1 MGIED
6 PNRIYDVTELAAGD
20 VLVAAT
26 GVTDGTLLDGIRLR
40 RNSVETSTIVMR
52 SWSQT
57 VRWIKAQHAR

>member
-1 MGIED
+1 
-6 PNRIYDVTELAAGD
+6 DVSDLASGD

-26 GVTDGTLLDGIRLR
+26 GVTDGTLLEGIRVR
-40 RNSVETSTIVMR
+40 RNDIQTSTIVMR